1 MSAAPATSRLAADD
15 LETAADQ
22 AIAASGGD
30 AREVV
35 KALIRANNFLE
46 ARVTR
51 LQASVSTGY
60 ARGRLDPRQPE
71 C

>member
-1 MSAAPATSRLAADD
+1 MSAAPETSWLASND

-30 AREVV
+30 AR
-35 KALIRANNFLE
+35 NFLE

-71 C
+71 EC